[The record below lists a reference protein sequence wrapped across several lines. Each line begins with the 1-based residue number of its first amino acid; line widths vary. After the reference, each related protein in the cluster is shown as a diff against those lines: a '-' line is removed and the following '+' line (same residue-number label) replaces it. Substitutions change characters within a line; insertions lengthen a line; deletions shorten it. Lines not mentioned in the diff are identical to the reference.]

1 MGSKTSRLTEHL
13 PLLVNLPPLKTLLWK
28 NQPLSPRPTPRRS
41 CIGAYVL
48 RRRKYAARALLEGRR
63 RARRTIL
70 APPCASRPAAPPCR
84 RVRAA
89 VAQTPPSERAPPHC
103 AHTARGEGR
112 DACCDGA
119 WRRSPASVAPLIY
132 QPPPVRRSAPAPP
145 FKPRYGPCRARR
157 RTGLCDVH
165 TLAAAPS
172 KRAPR
177 KSRNLV
183 RGGTRGGAGRG
194 DVSYARPAPLV
205 RPPTARAS
213 THERIFASSSQPIP
227 KYATL
232 RELSACGRRYPRRP
246 GRVEPRFV
254 APGHPTVINRC
265 PAKICPISPSQF
277 LASTRG
283 VARLRA
289 GACIEV
295 RGRSA
300 PGARV
305 VGVGRARLAARRVSQ
320 GTNTRPRPPAPPR
333 GPNSHPPPR
342 RATHVQR
349 AHAG

>member
-1 MGSKTSRLTEHL
+1 M
-13 PLLVNLPPLKTLLWK
+13 
-28 NQPLSPRPTPRRS
+28 
-41 CIGAYVL
+41 
-48 RRRKYAARALLEGRR
+48 LEGRR

-89 VAQTPPSERAPPHC
+89 VAQTPPSERAPPCC

-132 QPPPVRRSAPAPP
+132 QPPPVRRSAPTPP

-183 RGGTRGGAGRG
+183 RGGARGGAGRG
-194 DVSYARPAPLV
+194 DISYAHPAPFA
-205 RPPTARAS
+205 RPPNRARLYVRA
-213 THERIFASSSQPIP
+213 H
-227 KYATL
+227 L
-232 RELSACGRRYPRRP
+232 RVELSANPRIRYAQGAVGVRAPVARPLGRI
-246 GRVEPRFV
+246 EPRFA
-254 APGHPTVINRC
+254 APGHPTVLNRC

-305 VGVGRARLAARRVSQ
+305 VGAGWARFAARCVAQ

-349 AHAG
+349 ARAD

>member
-1 MGSKTSRLTEHL
+1 MAA
-13 PLLVNLPPLKTLLWK
+13 
-28 NQPLSPRPTPRRS
+28 QPGVRRS
-41 CIGAYVL
+41 ID
-48 RRRKYAARALLEGRR
+48 
-63 RARRTIL
+63 I
-70 APPCASRPAAPPCR
+70 PA
-84 RVRAA
+84 
-89 VAQTPPSERAPPHC
+89 
-103 AHTARGEGR
+103 
-112 DACCDGA
+112 
-119 WRRSPASVAPLIY
+119 
-132 QPPPVRRSAPAPP
+132 PPVRRSAPAPP
-145 FKPRYGPCRARR
+145 FEPRDSPCRARG

-194 DVSYARPAPLV
+194 DVSYARPAPLACPL
-205 RPPTARAS
+205 RARAS
-213 THERIFASSSQPIP
+213 THERIFASISQPIP

-232 RELSACGRRYPRRP
+232 RELSACGRRYPRP
-246 GRVEPRFV
+246 LGRVEPRFV

-265 PAKICPISPSQF
+265 PAKKCLISPSQF

-300 PGARV
+300 PGVRV
-305 VGVGRARLAARRVSQ
+305 VGAGWARFAARRVAQ
-320 GTNTRPRPPAPPR
+320 GTSTRPRPPAPPR

-349 AHAG
+349 ARAD